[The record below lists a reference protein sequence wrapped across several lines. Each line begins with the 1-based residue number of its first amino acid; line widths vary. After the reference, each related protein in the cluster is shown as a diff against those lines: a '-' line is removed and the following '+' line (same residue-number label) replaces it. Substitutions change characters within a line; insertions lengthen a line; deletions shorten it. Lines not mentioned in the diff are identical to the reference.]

1 MSVSKVKHKT
11 TQLYIAAFISL
22 SNKMQAHCHYASG
35 PMGPLTVSLYSLTR
49 FCFSDYVCLSF
60 FDLYLFFC
68 TWCMCLRFYT
78 LGLIYCL
85 VSLFTIL
92 LFSLNRSSINCFKD
106 FRFSPEDLFCVFFLF
121 GFNKLN
127 LQVTFL
133 TKFII
138 LALDVWSDIE
148 GCRQY
153 TQSSCW
159 LHFDRNGLKSR
170 PNFLNGPVH

>member
-1 MSVSKVKHKT
+1 
-11 TQLYIAAFISL
+11 
-22 SNKMQAHCHYASG
+22 
-35 PMGPLTVSLYSLTR
+35 
-49 FCFSDYVCLSF
+49 
-60 FDLYLFFC
+60 
-68 TWCMCLRFYT
+68 MCLRFYT

-106 FRFSPEDLFCVFFLF
+106 FRFSPEDLFCGFFFFF

-138 LALDVWSDIE
+138 LALDVESKMFSPE
-148 GCRQY
+148 VY
-153 TQSSCW
+153 V
-159 LHFDRNGLKSR
+159 
-170 PNFLNGPVH
+170 P